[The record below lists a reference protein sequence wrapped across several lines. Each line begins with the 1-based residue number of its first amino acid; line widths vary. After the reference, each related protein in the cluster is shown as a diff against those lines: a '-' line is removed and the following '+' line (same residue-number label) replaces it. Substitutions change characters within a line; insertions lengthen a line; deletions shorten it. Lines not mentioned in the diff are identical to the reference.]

1 MQAAT
6 HSRTFA
12 GLAFSHCRSRLAGP
26 WTMTSLLKTLGIE
39 FLDEWLPIIAVIAHL
54 MLIGLIAWLLMQA
67 ARRLIRL
74 FLETVSHHPDD
85 ERRRRIET
93 LGRVF
98 NHIAASIITLVAGMI
113 MLDEIGISVQPL
125 LATAGVAGLAIGFG
139 AQSLI
144 KDYFSGFFLL
154 VEDQLRQG
162 DLVEIGGKSGQVE
175 SVTLRHV
182 RLRDYEGNVHYVPN
196 GIITTV
202 TNRSRG
208 HAFAVFDLSIA
219 YDADI
224 EKAFETMRAT
234 ADAMRADPAHAA
246 SILGELELSGVDR
259 LADSSVMVRARLKTR
274 PSEQQG
280 VRRAYLRR
288 IKQAFDQAGIG
299 IPFPQ
304 LVVHQ
309 NGSARAVE

>member
-1 MQAAT
+1 M
-6 HSRTFA
+6 S
-12 GLAFSHCRSRLAGP
+12 
-26 WTMTSLLKTLGIE
+26 SLLKTLGVE
-39 FLDEWLPIIAVIAHL
+39 FLDEWLPVIASVLHL
-54 MLIGLIAWLLMQA
+54 LLIAFIAWLLMQA

-74 FLETVSHHPDD
+74 FLGTVSNHPDD

-93 LGRVF
+93 LGRAF
-98 NHIAASIITLVAGMI
+98 NHIAASVIALVAGMI

-144 KDYFSGFFLL
+144 KDYFGGFFLL

-162 DLVEIGGKSGQVE
+162 DLVEIAGKAGQVE
-175 SVTLRHV
+175 SITLRHV

-219 YDADI
+219 YEADI
-224 EKAFETMRAT
+224 DSAFDVMRAT
-234 ADAMRADPAHAA
+234 ARRMREDASLAP
-246 SILGELELSGVDR
+246 SIIGDLELSGVDR
-259 LADSSVMVRARLKTR
+259 LADSSVVVRGRMKTR
-274 PSEQQG
+274 PAEQQAI
-280 VRRAYLRR
+280 RREYLRR
-288 IKQAFDQAGIG
+288 IKLAFEQAGIG

-309 NGSARAVE
+309 STRTGAVE